1 MNQITKAIITATA
14 FSLLLTGCDM
24 FKKKDEGAEQKAA
37 TIEQIQA
44 EKGKPAKVVKDTT
57 TKIT

>member
-44 EKGKPAKVVKDTT
+44 EKGKPAKVVDRKSTRLN
-57 TKIT
+57 